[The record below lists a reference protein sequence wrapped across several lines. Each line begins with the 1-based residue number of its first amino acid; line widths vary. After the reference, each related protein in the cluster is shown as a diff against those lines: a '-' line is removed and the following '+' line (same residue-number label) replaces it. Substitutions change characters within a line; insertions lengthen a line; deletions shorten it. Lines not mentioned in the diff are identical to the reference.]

1 MEDPQQVSNKCQICF
16 IYIFDLSNVLKG
28 DKIRIYTLLAGKDS
42 VQTHL
47 DKMLLAIESYYH
59 TANITEAS
67 DGLHNFISL
76 LCSFYVRRVH
86 VERYNLKWKS
96 KTPPDNRLSDGD
108 ITHFVT
114 KLLPITFHVLYN
126 SFSDDRRNI
135 FNVLSTLEPKLVI
148 PKLIEKLNES
158 AQTLTEPHRYRAC
171 ISTVSAISRS
181 LVENYPLEVI
191 NILDILLPGIDVN
204 DIWKS
209 FEIFVLLSDLLDM
222 IWMIDFSSPSLRS
235 HQEGR
240 FKG

>member
-1 MEDPQQVSNKCQICF
+1 M
-16 IYIFDLSNVLKG
+16 
-28 DKIRIYTLLAGKDS
+28 
-42 VQTHL
+42 HL

-59 TANITEAS
+59 TANLTEAS

-86 VERYNLKWKS
+86 VERYNLKWKP
-96 KTPPDNRLSDGD
+96 KTPPDKRLTDED

-114 KLLPITFHVLYN
+114 KLLPITFHILYN
-126 SFSDDRRNI
+126 NFADDRRNI
-135 FNVLSTLEPKLVI
+135 FNVLATLRPHLVI
-148 PKLIEKLNES
+148 PKLLGKLHES
-158 AQTLTEPHRYRAC
+158 AQTLTEPHRFRAC

-222 IWMIDFSSPSLRS
+222 VWMMDFSSPAARNTE
-235 HQEGR
+235 EGR
-240 FKG
+240 RNCYSLHLANQCFEQFETKWLKWEI